1 MERIITLDAKNYDP
15 ALPELKRAA
24 VRGIIFID
32 GKILMVED
40 SFDEVKLPGGGME
53 KGENEQE
60 TLIREVA
67 EETGYT
73 VIPQSISPFGEV
85 YERRLSLHEPMIW
98 SHTSRIYFCSVE
110 GKPSA
115 CDYTPNEK
123 KYGFRPVMLTV
134 DEAIE
139 KNRRMMEHEGEKA
152 WNQREY
158 KTLMLLKA
166 YLEQHPEILA

>member
-1 MERIITLDAKNYDP
+1 MERLLTLDAKNYDP
-15 ALPELKRAA
+15 DLPELKRTA

-32 GKILMVED
+32 GKLLMVAD

-53 KGENEQE
+53 KGENEQD

-73 VIPQSISPFGEV
+73 VIPQSIQPCGEI
-85 YERRLSLHEPMIW
+85 YERRLSNHEPMIW

-110 GKPSA
+110 GKPVECA
-115 CDYTPNEK
+115 YTANEK
-123 KYGFRPVMLTV
+123 KYGMAPAMLTV

-139 KNRRMMEHEGEKA
+139 KNRRMLEHEGEKA

-158 KTLMLLKA
+158 RTLLLLKD
-166 YLEQHPEILA
+166 YLKQHQEMTE